1 MIGVLLYSFLQV
13 CGSFFKP
20 PIHTFSAC
28 RCHALSQ
35 AKCKAMM
42 AKIRGF
48 GVPLTERELAILTI
62 SLIRLQLRGRRPFE
76 ESIYAQVDSCRRDK
90 TTLFW

>member
-1 MIGVLLYSFLQV
+1 
-13 CGSFFKP
+13 
-20 PIHTFSAC
+20 
-28 RCHALSQ
+28 
-35 AKCKAMM
+35 MM

-76 ESIYAQVDSCRRDK
+76 ESIYVQVDSCRRDK